1 MKITKTAALIFG
13 PFLIVAI
20 LAISAQAGFN
30 DGKTSYMLN
39 TGSIDVSAAVGA
51 YLIVFAGLVVAYFL
65 GRFK

>member
-1 MKITKTAALIFG
+1 MKITKTA
-13 PFLIVAI
+13 
-20 LAISAQAGFN
+20 
-30 DGKTSYMLN
+30 MLN